1 MQVSGPFIFTF
12 IEICLIRFNR
22 FQSSKPLFLQKK
34 TMKIKYTLVGL
45 ICIGFFSF
53 QCKESNKP
61 EQDIPADGKQV
72 VMPASMS
79 YSIVTSYP
87 HDTASF
93 TEGLMVYKGFL
104 YESTGNYGKSKLRK
118 MNLKTGKAEKE
129 ISLNPTVFGEG
140 ATIVNDTVYQ
150 LTWKERKAFAY
161 SVSDFKKIKE
171 YDVTYPE
178 GWGLT
183 YDGKH
188 LIVSTGGSDLIYYE
202 PGTFKYVK
210 TVTVTEAGNP
220 SFNINELEYINGFV
234 YANQWNMPY
243 VFKIDP
249 STGIIVA
256 KADVTDVWNRAK
268 KLNPT
273 ADVPNGIA
281 YDEVTKKIYI
291 TGKWW
296 PELYEIQFG
305 Q

>member
-1 MQVSGPFIFTF
+1 MNKGYSI
-12 IEICLIRFNR
+12 
-22 FQSSKPLFLQKK
+22 
-34 TMKIKYTLVGL
+34 VGL
-45 ICIGFFSF
+45 SIMALLAF
-53 QCKESNKP
+53 QCKEGSKP
-61 EQDIPADGKQV
+61 VDDLPTEVKQV
-72 VMPASMS
+72 VMPKSMS
-79 YSIVTSYP
+79 YSIVASYP

-93 TEGLMVYKGFL
+93 TEGLLVYKGTL

-118 MNLKTGKAEKE
+118 LNLKTGKVEKE
-129 ISLNPTVFGEG
+129 ISLDAPFFGEG
-140 ATIVNDTVYQ
+140 ATIINDTVYQ

-161 SVSDFKKIKE
+161 SLADFKKIKE
-171 YDVTYPE
+171 YAVTYPE

-183 YDGKH
+183 NDGKH

-220 SFNINELEYINGFV
+220 SFNINELEYIDGFI

-243 VFKIDP
+243 IFKIDP
-249 STGIIVA
+249 GTGVIVA
-256 KADVTDVWNRAK
+256 KADVTDAWNRAK

-281 YDEVTKKIYI
+281 YDATTKKIYI

-296 PELYEIQFG
+296 PELYEVQFG